1 MTVGALIAEA
11 TRRGIRFHVDGGQL
25 GFKAPA
31 GAMDAQLRS
40 ELVLRKTELL
50 ELLQASDAAVLPR
63 RADPAADCPLSFG
76 QQRLWFIDRMEGG
89 SQYNVPAALA
99 LDGELDRAA
108 LEQALAKLLERHAV
122 LRTAYASVDGE
133 PVQRV
138 QASAVP
144 ALEWIDLAGLEGER
158 QDAEVRRLAAAEAA
172 RPFDLEHGPV
182 LRASLLALAPQR
194 HVLLVTLHHIAT
206 DGWSM
211 GIVVREFAELYAAQ
225 VAGRAPILPE
235 LSVQYADFAAW
246 QRQQVDGAALER
258 QLGYWRGRLAGLP
271 QVHSLPLDRARPAQ
285 QGFDG
290 AIFQHTLGAGLLKQL
305 KALAADHDATLF
317 MVLHTAFAVLLSRWS
332 NERDIVVGSPIAG
345 RQRKELEGL
354 VGLFVN
360 TLVLRSEVDPDLP
373 FADLLAQGKAGL
385 LDAYAHQDLPF
396 EKLVDALN
404 PERSLAH
411 APLFQLMFSMQD
423 AAPGKLQLPGLQ
435 VSSIGAQHVVAK
447 FDLELS
453 AGEDERGALLL
464 NWQYATGL
472 FEQATV
478 ERLANSFGVL
488 LAAIAA
494 APQAAVGTLPLLP
507 SSELLQ
513 LHAWGDGGRAAEA
526 GCLHRMFEAQAAA
539 TPHAPAL
546 AWDGQAMDYAALNT
560 QANRVAHRLLADGL
574 QPGQLVGLCMERS
587 PEMIAAMLGILKA
600 GGAFVPLDPSYPQA
614 RLAHMLQDSA
624 VHVVLTQQRLR
635 QRLGHGAVLCL
646 DNSTVLA
653 GQPFGNPQV
662 PGLGASH
669 LAYVIYT
676 SGSTG
681 LPKGVMV
688 EHGSVA
694 AHVQAVQARYGL
706 RADDRVLMFSG
717 LGVDAALELPL
728 CAWLAG
734 ACVHLR
740 SEALPLPS
748 QLLVQCSAQGITAA
762 DLPPAYL
769 CEMLADPGADAAYWQ
784 GSRLRLV
791 VAGGEAFPPVLLRHW
806 QQHGLHGRI
815 RLFNAY
821 GPTETTI
828 TASLYEVAPDCDA
841 GAIPL
846 GAPLPGRRFAVRDGR
861 GQLLPRGVAGELHIE
876 GSSLARGYLNQ
887 PQLSAERF
895 GAAGQR
901 SYRTG
906 DMMRW
911 NAAGQLV
918 FAGRCDDQVK
928 LRGFRIELG
937 EIASCL
943 SSHGVV
949 GEAVVLLAAGR
960 LVAYIVAAEEGW
972 EALELALRS
981 HAAQHLADF
990 MLPSSYVRLDALPLL
1005 PNGKVDRRALP
1016 LPTAAPAVL
1025 AAPTTFTEHALEAI
1039 WCKVLGLEQASVQ
1052 ASFFELGGNSL
1063 LAMRV
1068 MSAVAREFDLELPV
1082 RALFEHQDIAGLAAH
1097 IDARRAE
1104 GGNTWREIPLAV
1116 AGRPLALSFAQRR
1129 LWFIDQL
1136 EGAGSQYNM
1145 PVALLLEGAL
1155 DQAALRSAL
1164 QRLLQRHTVLR
1175 TSYRAV
1181 DGEAQQCISGDCT
1194 PQLET
1199 ASLEALADAQQ
1210 DDELRRL
1217 VAIEAARPFDLARGH
1232 MLRATLLALAPQRHA
1247 LLVTIHHIAA
1257 DGWSMGIVVREFAE
1271 LYAAALEQRAARLP
1285 ELPVQYADYAQWQRG
1300 QEGEARL
1307 AQQAAYWRERLAGLP
1322 QVHGLPLDKA
1332 RPARQQF
1339 DGALHQQLLPPA
1351 VLARL
1356 QAVAAAHDA
1365 TLFMVLHT
1373 ALAVLLS
1380 RWSNESDIVVGSP
1393 VAGRQHQQLE
1403 GLVGLFVNTL
1413 VLRTQVDP
1421 ELPFATLLAQGRAG
1435 LLEAYAHQDLP
1446 FEKLV
1451 DALQPERS
1459 LAHTPLFQLMFSMQ
1473 NMEAAELAL
1482 PGLQVSS
1489 LASGHVVSKF
1499 DLELSAGE
1507 TERGLALTWN
1517 YATSLFEAAT
1527 IERMADGFALL
1538 LEALAQDP
1546 QQAAGALPL
1555 LTARDTALLDS
1566 WNDTVREYPSGAC
1579 IHHLFEAQ
1587 ALATPDAPALR
1598 CEGVQLSYRELN
1610 ERANRIAHRLLADGM
1625 QPGEL
1630 VGLCTE
1636 RSLEMVAGVYGILK
1650 AGGAYVPL
1658 DPSYP
1663 AARLQYMLEDS
1674 AVRTV
1679 LTQTH
1684 LLGTTAVPAQL
1695 ALCLDQEQEFACLPG
1710 HNPAL
1715 EQAPDSLAYVIYTS
1729 GSTGQPKGVL
1739 CEHRGLVNRI
1749 DWMQREYRMASGDRV
1764 LQKTPYSFDVS
1775 VWELTWPF
1783 TVGACLV
1790 MARPGGHQDPAYL
1803 ADIIQAEG
1811 ITILHFVPSMLGAM
1825 LASGRWQECTAVRQ
1839 VFCSGEALPYP
1850 LVQQFFASHRAELHN
1865 LYGPTEA
1872 SIDVSYWPA
1881 APRGGRQVVPIGRP
1895 IQNMQLHVLD
1905 ATLRPV
1911 PVGVAGELHIGG
1923 IGLARGY
1930 LNRPELNAQRF
1941 IERVCEDGSV
1951 QRLYKTGDIARY
1963 LADGNLEYLGRTDF
1977 QVKLRGLRIELGE
1990 IEAQLCAQPGVAE
2003 AAVLAQ
2009 GQGDAMRLVAYVAP
2023 AAPQQDEAAFV
2034 AALQSSLGVAL
2045 PDYMVPASFV
2055 LLAHLPLS
2063 ANGKLDRKQLP
2074 LAGQAAVQAPYCAPE
2089 GELETALCAL
2099 WAAHLGLG
2107 RVGATDSYF
2116 ALGGDSIRAIRLVA
2130 AMQAAGVAASVRD
2143 IFAART
2149 VRGLAQILDSGS
2161 GVASAGSDVAPFGML
2176 DDAERDAL
2184 APLLREQL
2192 LEDAF
2197 PLTRLQEGMVFHSR
2211 LDAEGGTYH
2220 DVLNVRVGAALGLER
2235 FRQALEQL
2243 MSAHGMLR
2251 TVYALDGARPLQLV
2265 YKRAVA
2271 PLLYRDLR
2279 GMDAA
2284 AQAALVAEQVACE
2297 RAGAID
2303 FGSALWKVVLL
2314 HLDDGAFQ
2322 YILSFHHSMLD
2333 GWSIASLNTELF
2345 QRYHGQPAAAGAAL
2359 PYRHYVWQEQ
2369 QALADAAARNY
2380 WRDMLD
2386 GARLPWWSGRPAGSM
2401 VSLPVAI
2408 DAQLS
2413 ARLAALAGRLGVQD
2427 RSVLLA
2433 AHMAVQGMLCGQ
2445 DDVTS
2450 SVVANG
2456 RPEREGGD
2464 RTLGL
2469 FLNALPVRSRLA
2481 GQSWQQLACQMDAL
2495 ALAMQ
2500 PHRHYP
2506 LAAIQSDA
2514 RLDLSGS
2521 LFNYT
2526 SFHVYDKLAG
2536 GADAA
2541 IEQSHEQNNYL
2552 FSSEFARSGSG
2563 EGVCFHLTVK
2573 ADAALF
2579 GGAFGQRIAGYYA
2592 RVLQAMAADSTAPLA
2607 LSDLLGAEETLQVR
2621 RLAMPVPLA
2630 PAPDVLAGF
2639 RAQAARRPPHAAVE
2653 WQGRPCSYQQLD
2665 AMSETLAHELV
2676 LRGVRC
2682 GDVVAVCLP
2691 RGLAMVAALLAVMK
2705 AGAAYLP
2712 MDPSHPAGRLEYML
2726 ADSGAALLLCA
2737 QDNALAVPESCQR
2750 QVLDEASWPAPA
2762 GIPPALPGAGTLA
2775 YLIYTSGSTGQPKGV
2790 RIGHAALAA
2799 FIAGACQRAGIDEA
2813 TRWLALTTISFDI
2826 AGFELFGPLTQGGT
2840 VVLAPADGARDAA
2853 YLAAALAGGIN
2864 VMQATPV
2871 SWSLLL
2877 ESGWQGSARLRALA
2891 GGEPLPLELVQA
2903 LAPRCGRGLYNC
2915 YGPTEATI
2923 WSHVAPVLVQQERV
2937 LLDGLLPGYGH
2948 AVCNDALEP
2957 VPQGVIG
2964 ELLLSGAALAEGYH
2978 GRDEL
2983 TVAKFVQASAGPLA
2997 GLRLYR
3003 TGDLVRRLDG
3013 ERLEF
3018 LGRGDDQVKIHG
3030 YRIELGEIEQQLL
3043 ACDGVERALVV
3054 AHGAPG
3060 QQRLAAYVVAP
3071 GAPGSDLLETRLRL
3085 ALRERLPAYMV
3096 PAAIVALDA
3105 FPLTPNG
3112 KVDKKALPQPGS
3124 LPDAAHCAPWND
3136 TERALCS
3143 LWQRVLGGGAVS
3155 ATADF
3160 FELGGD
3166 SLLATRMLVQL
3177 NQQFGL
3183 ALGIRDIFN
3192 QRTVRDL
3199 ALHLDVLGTRTAAS
3213 GAGTVPQEE
3222 IEW

>member
-11 TRRGIRFHVDGGQL
+11 TRRGIRFHVEGGQL
-25 GFKAPA
+25 GFKGPA
-31 GAMDAQLRS
+31 GAMDAQLRGQ
-40 ELVLRKTELL
+40 LVQRKA
-50 ELLQASDAAVLPR
+50 ELLQLLQAGDAAPLPR
-63 RADPAADCPLSFG
+63 RADPAAGCPLSFG

-99 LDGELDRAA
+99 LDGELDRTA
-108 LEQALAKLLERHAV
+108 LEQALAKLVERHAI
-122 LRTAYASVDGE
+122 LRTTYASADGE

-138 QASAVP
+138 QDAA
-144 ALEWIDLAGLEGER
+144 AAGLEWIDLGGLDGAQ

-182 LRASLLALAPQR
+182 LRASVLSLAPQR

-225 VAGRAPILPE
+225 VSGRAAVLPE
-235 LSVQYADFAAW
+235 LPVQYADFAAW
-246 QRQQVDGAALER
+246 QRAQVDGAALER
-258 QLGYWRGRLAGLP
+258 QLGYWRERLAGLP
-271 QVHSLPLDRARPAQ
+271 QVHSLPLDKARPAQ
-285 QGFDG
+285 QAFEG
-290 AIFQHTLGAGLLKQL
+290 ALFQHTVGAGLLKQL
-305 KALAADHDATLF
+305 KALAAGHDATLF
-317 MVLHTAFAVLLSRWS
+317 MVLQTAFAVLLSRWS

-360 TLVLRSEVDPDLP
+360 TLVLRSEIDPELS
-373 FADLLAQGKAGL
+373 FAALLAQGKAGL

-423 AAPGKLQLPGLQ
+423 AAPGKLELPGLQ

-453 AGEDERGALLL
+453 AGEVDGGALLL
-464 NWQYATGL
+464 NWQYATSL
-472 FEQATV
+472 FEPATV
-478 ERLANSFGVL
+478 ARLANSFGVL

-494 APQAAVGTLPLLP
+494 APQAPVGDLSLLP
-507 SSELLQ
+507 SAELLQ
-513 LHAWGDGGRAAEA
+513 LQSWGDGGRAAEA
-526 GCLHRMFEAQAAA
+526 GCLHQLFEAQAAA
-539 TPHAPAL
+539 TPQAPAL
-546 AWDGQAMDYAALNT
+546 AWDGQAMDYATLNA

-574 QPGQLVGLCMERS
+574 QPGDLAGLCMERS
-587 PEMIAAMLGILKA
+587 PEMVAAMLGILKA
-600 GGAFVPLDPSYPQA
+600 GGAFVPLDPSYPEA

-624 VHVVLTQQRLR
+624 VRVVLSQQRLGG
-635 QRLGHGAVLCL
+635 RLGQAAVLCL
-646 DNSTVLA
+646 DDASVLA
-653 GQPFGNPQV
+653 GQPACNPDV
-662 PGLGASH
+662 AGLSASH

-734 ACVHLR
+734 ACVYLR
-740 SEALPLPS
+740 SEALPLPA
-748 QLLVQCSAQGITAA
+748 QLLAQCAGQGITAA

-769 CEMLADPGADAAYWQ
+769 CEMLADPVADAGYWQ
-784 GSRLRLV
+784 RSSLRLV

-806 QQHGLHGRI
+806 QQLGLHGRI

-846 GAPLPGRRFAVRDGR
+846 GAPLPGRRFTVRDAR

-887 PQLSAERF
+887 SQLSAERF
-895 GAAGQR
+895 GTAGQR

-906 DMMRW
+906 DLVRW

-943 SSHGVV
+943 SGHGAV
-949 GEAVVLLAAGR
+949 GEALVQLAAGR
-960 LVAYIVAAEEGW
+960 LVAYVVAAEAGW
-972 EALELALRS
+972 ESLEQALRR
-981 HAAQHLADF
+981 HASQHLADF
-990 MLPSSYVRLDALPLL
+990 MLPSAYVRLDALPLL

-1016 LPTAAPAVL
+1016 VPATAPAVL
-1025 AAPTTFTEHALEAI
+1025 AAPATATEHALAAI
-1039 WCKVLGLEQASVQ
+1039 WCRVLGLEQASVK

-1082 RALFEHQDIAGLAAH
+1082 RALFEHQDIASLAAH

-1104 GGNTWREIPLAV
+1104 GGNAWQAIPPAP
-1116 AGRPLALSFAQRR
+1116 GGQPLALSFAQQR

-1164 QRLLQRHTVLR
+1164 RQLLQRHAILR

-1181 DGEAQQCISGDCT
+1181 EGEPQQYICGDDT
-1194 PQLET
+1194 PQLEL
-1199 ASLEALADAQQ
+1199 ASLEALADSQQ

-1217 VAIEAARPFDLARGH
+1217 AAIEAGRPFDLAQGH

-1257 DGWSMGIVVREFAE
+1257 DGWSMGVVVREFAE
-1271 LYAAALEQRAARLP
+1271 LYAAAVEGRAASLP
-1285 ELPVQYADYAQWQRG
+1285 VLPVQYADFSQWQRSQG
-1300 QEGEARL
+1300 GAARL
-1307 AQQAAYWRERLAGLP
+1307 AQQLDYWRARLAGLP

-1339 DGALHQQLLPPA
+1339 EGALHQQLLPPA
-1351 VLARL
+1351 LLARL
-1356 QAVAAAHDA
+1356 QALATAHDA

-1373 ALAVLLS
+1373 ALAVLLA

-1421 ELPFATLLAQGRAG
+1421 EVPFATLLAQGRAA
-1435 LLEAYAHQDLP
+1435 LLDAYAHQDLP
-1446 FEKLV
+1446 FEQLV

-1459 LAHTPLFQLMFSMQ
+1459 LAHTPLFQVMFSMQ
-1473 NMEAAELAL
+1473 NTEAAELAL
-1482 PGLQVSS
+1482 PGLRVSG

-1517 YATSLFEAAT
+1517 YATSLFEAST

-1538 LEALAQDP
+1538 LDALAEAP

-1555 LTARDTALLDS
+1555 LTERDAALLERWNATARD
-1566 WNDTVREYPSGAC
+1566 YPSDAC

-1587 ALATPDAPALR
+1587 AQATPDAPALR
-1598 CEGVQLSYRELN
+1598 CEGRQLSYRELN
-1610 ERANRIAHRLLADGM
+1610 ERANRIAHRLLADGL

-1679 LTQTH
+1679 LTQSH
-1684 LLGTTAVPAQL
+1684 LLGATAVPAQL
-1695 ALCLDQEQEFACLPG
+1695 ALCLDHEHEFSGQPG
-1710 HNPAL
+1710 GNPAL
-1715 EQAPDSLAYVIYTS
+1715 QQAPGSLAYVIYTS

-1749 DWMQREYRMASGDRV
+1749 DWMQREYRMSAADRV

-1790 MARPGGHQDPAYL
+1790 MARPGGHQDPSYL
-1803 ADIIQAEG
+1803 ADTIQAEG

-1839 VFCSGEALPYP
+1839 VFCSGEALSYP
-1850 LVQQFFASHRAELHN
+1850 LVQQFFACHRAELHN

-1881 APRGGRQVVPIGRP
+1881 APRDGRQVVPIGRP

-1905 ATLRPV
+1905 AALRPV

-1941 IERVCEDGSV
+1941 IERVGADGSAE
-1951 QRLYKTGDIARY
+1951 RLYKTGDIARY
-1963 LADGNLEYLGRTDF
+1963 LADGNLEYLGRADF

-2023 AAPQQDEAAFV
+2023 AALQQDEAAFV
-2034 AALQSSLGVAL
+2034 AALQSALGVAL
-2045 PDYMVPASFV
+2045 PDYMVPAAFV
-2055 LLAHLPLS
+2055 LLERLPLS

-2074 LAGQAAVQAPYCAPE
+2074 QAGQGTVQARYCAPE

-2099 WAAHLGLG
+2099 WADHLGLE

-2130 AMQAAGVAASVRD
+2130 AMQAAGIAASVRD
-2143 IFAART
+2143 IFAAKT
-2149 VRGLAQILDSGS
+2149 VRGLAQILDSGTA
-2161 GVASAGSDVAPFGML
+2161 VASAGSDVAPFAML
-2176 DDAERDAL
+2176 DDGERDAL
-2184 APLLREQL
+2184 APLLREQM

-2220 DVLNVRVGAALGLER
+2220 DVLNVRVSAALDLER
-2235 FRQALEQL
+2235 FRQALEQV
-2243 MSAHGMLR
+2243 MAAHGMLR

-2265 YKRAVA
+2265 HKSSSA

-2279 GMDAA
+2279 GMAPA
-2284 AQAALVAEQVACE
+2284 AQGALIAEQVAFE

-2303 FGSALWKVVLL
+2303 FARGLWKVVLL

-2345 QRYHGQPAAAGAAL
+2345 QRYQGQVPAAGAAL

-2369 QALADAAARNY
+2369 QALADDAARSY
-2380 WRDMLD
+2380 WRAMLD
-2386 GARLPWWSGRPAGSM
+2386 GARLPWWSGRPAGAM

-2413 ARLAALAGRLGVQD
+2413 ARLAALAQRLGVQD

-2433 AHMAVQGMLCGQ
+2433 AHMALQAMLCGQ

-2469 FLNALPVRSRLA
+2469 FLNALPVRCRLA
-2481 GQSWQQLACQMDAL
+2481 GQSWQQLVREMDAL

-2506 LAAIQSDA
+2506 LAAIQSES

-2536 GADAA
+2536 SADAA

-2563 EGVCFHLTVK
+2563 DGVRFHLTLK

-2592 RVLQAMAADSTAPLA
+2592 RVLQALAGDSLAPA
-2607 LSDLLGAEETLQVR
+2607 LGELLGEAEMLQVR
-2621 RLAMPVPLA
+2621 RLAQ
-2630 PAPDVLAGF
+2630 PAPQPAAQDVLAGF
-2639 RAQAARRPPHAAVE
+2639 RMQALHRPQHAALE
-2653 WQGRPCSYQQLD
+2653 WDGQAYSYRQLD
-2665 AMSETLAHELV
+2665 TLSEALAQELV
-2676 LRGVRC
+2676 QRGVGS

-2691 RGLAMVAALLAVMK
+2691 RGAAMVASLLAVLK

-2712 MDPSHPAGRLEYML
+2712 MDPSHPAARLEYML

-2737 QDNALAVPESCQR
+2737 QDNALAVPAGTR
-2750 QVLDEASWPAPA
+2750 RRVLDEASWPALA
-2762 GIPPALPGAGTLA
+2762 ATGAALPGAGPLA
-2775 YLIYTSGSTGQPKGV
+2775 YVIYTSGSTGQPKGV

-2799 FIAGACQRAGIDEA
+2799 FIAGACQRAGIDQD

-2840 VVLAPADGARDAA
+2840 IVLAPADGARDAA

-2923 WSHVAPVLVQQERV
+2923 WSHVAPVLVQDGRV

-2948 AVCNDALEP
+2948 AVCNAALEP

-2964 ELLLSGAALAEGYH
+2964 ELMLSGAALAEGYH

-2983 TVAKFVQASAGPLA
+2983 TAGKFVQAAGGPLA

-3018 LGRGDDQVKIHG
+3018 LGRSDDQVKIHG

-3043 ACDGVERALVV
+3043 ACDGVKRALVV

-3060 QQRLAAYVVAP
+3060 QQRLAAYVVAH

-3085 ALRERLPAYMV
+3085 ALREHLPAYMV

-3112 KVDKKALPQPGS
+3112 KVDKKALPLPGS
-3124 LPDAAHCAPWND
+3124 LPGAAHCAPWND
-3136 TERALCS
+3136 TERALCG
-3143 LWQRVLGGGAVS
+3143 LWQRLLGGGAVS

-3192 QRTVRDL
+3192 LRTVREL
-3199 ALHLDVLGTRTAAS
+3199 ALHLDVLATRTATS
-3213 GAGTVPQEE
+3213 SAGTAPQEE